1 MKKLM
6 LSFVSVLAFATFSF
20 AQEAE
25 KVAPVNP
32 NQADFKFEK
41 EVNDF
46 GTIKEGIQATYDFK
60 FTNTGKE
67 PLLITNV
74 QASCGCTTPKWSK
87 EPIKKGESGIITAVY
102 NSTGR
107 PGAFNKSITITSNAK
122 TASKVLYIK
131 GTVEPKPAAATSLS
145 PVKGESGPTEKKT
158 GSSN

>member
-6 LSFVSVLAFATFSF
+6 LSIVAILAFASLTK

-25 KVAPVNP
+25 KAATVNP

-46 GTIKEGIQATYDFK
+46 GTIKEGTQATYDFK

-74 QASCGCTTPKWSK
+74 QASCGCTSPKWSK
-87 EPIKKGESGIITAVY
+87 EPIKKGETGIITAVY

-107 PGAFNKSITITSNAK
+107 PGAFNKSITVTSNAK

-131 GTVEPKPAAATSLS
+131 GTVEAKPVPAASAS
-145 PVKGESGPTEKKT
+145 PVKSEAGPTEKKP